1 MAPIRRTPPVL
12 FQEVHAGDAIE
23 VDEDLRVGQPES
35 HHRDQA
41 LPASQETG
49 IRAVLLE
56 EADSLIQ
63 GRGGGIFKWRGKHGG
78 LLIMG

>member
-1 MAPIRRTPPVL
+1 MTHHGADTQNPPVL
-12 FQEVHAGDAIE
+12 LQEVQAVDAIE
-23 VDEDLRVGQPES
+23 VNEDLRVDQPES

-49 IRAVLLE
+49 IWAVLLE

-63 GRGGGIFKWRGKHGG
+63 GRGGNIFK
-78 LLIMG
+78 